1 MSQVSH
7 LKELGGLPAF
17 DFPGTDVEGEV
28 ELPGAD
34 AVAWRVRGDEHE
46 TEETWSE
53 AFARF
58 TAAVDTRQVRSLIVG
73 VWEESYERSS
83 ADIVSTLVAAAAD
96 FPLLR
101 ALFVGD
107 IEGEECEISWI
118 QQADVTPLLETFTGL
133 REFGVRGGDGLALTP
148 VKHAQLRR
156 LVVETGGLPR
166 EVVRGI
172 SASDLPA
179 LEALDL
185 WLGTSEYGAD
195 TEPQDLEPILSG
207 ARLPALRH
215 LALRNSEIQDAV
227 AVAVA
232 DAPVVARLETLD
244 LSMGILTDE
253 GAAALLA
260 AALPAGGPLTRLN
273 RLDLDHH
280 FIGAGLQERL
290 RAALEPHGVELALGA
305 GEQDEYDGEIYR
317 YVAVSE

>member
-1 MSQVSH
+1 MSQVAH

-17 DFPGTDVEGEV
+17 DFPATDEER
-28 ELPGAD
+28 ELPEAG
-34 AVAWRVRGDEHE
+34 AVAWRVRADEHN
-46 TEETWSE
+46 TGETWSE
-53 AFARF
+53 AYARF
-58 TAAVDTRQVRSLIVG
+58 TAAVDTRQVRALIVG
-73 VWEESYERSS
+73 VWEETYEISS
-83 ADIVSTLVAAAAD
+83 AAIVSTLAGAAAD
-96 FPLLR
+96 FPDLR
-101 ALFVGD
+101 SLFLGD
-107 IEGEECEISWI
+107 IEGEESEISWI
-118 QQADVTPLLETFTGL
+118 QQGDVTPLLEAFPAL
-133 REFGVRGGDGLALTP
+133 REFGVRGGEGLVLAP
-148 VKHAQLRR
+148 VKHPELRR

-172 SASDLPA
+172 AASDLPA
-179 LEALDL
+179 LEVLDL

-195 TEPQDLEPILSG
+195 TEPEDLEPILSG

-232 DAPVVARLETLD
+232 GAPVVARLETLD

-260 AALPAGGPLTRLN
+260 GRPLTHLK

-280 FIGAGLQERL
+280 FIGVELQERL
-290 RAALEPHGVELALGA
+290 RAALEPHGVELALA
-305 GEQDEYDGEIYR
+305 PGEEDEYDGEIYR